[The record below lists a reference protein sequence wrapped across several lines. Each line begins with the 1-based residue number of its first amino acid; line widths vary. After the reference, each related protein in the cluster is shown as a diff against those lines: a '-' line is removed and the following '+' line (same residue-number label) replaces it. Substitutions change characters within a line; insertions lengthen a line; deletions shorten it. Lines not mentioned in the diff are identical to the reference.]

1 MGSHAQVAQPAAS
14 RPARGS
20 ERANS
25 EREDWIHE
33 FRNALG
39 NVTIAASAARCEL
52 TDDKSG
58 QAAALFMQQIEVGC
72 DRCLRLLG
80 TMPR

>member
-1 MGSHAQVAQPAAS
+1 VAT
-14 RPARGS
+14 
-20 ERANS
+20 
-25 EREDWIHE
+25 EREDWVHE

-52 TDDKSG
+52 SDDKSG
-58 QAAALFMQQIEVGC
+58 QSAALLMQQIEDGC

>member
-1 MGSHAQVAQPAAS
+1 MGNPAQMPNSAPS
-14 RPARGS
+14 RPERAS
-20 ERANS
+20 ERLYS

-52 TDDKSG
+52 SDDKPG
-58 QAAALFMQQIEVGC
+58 QAAAMLMQQIEDGC